1 MRERISNI
9 KGSPQLIFPLKIFNE
24 PVYGSYILLRVLHMN
39 IIMVYNAVAYI
50 FFLDSIFLLKI

>member
-24 PVYGSYILLRVLHMN
+24 PVYGSYILL
-39 IIMVYNAVAYI
+39 AEGAAYEHNYG
-50 FFLDSIFLLKI
+50 L